1 MKRSF
6 LAFVAAAMMMALPAL
21 AADFKLTSAD
31 VKPGSTVA
39 NTFVFKGFGCSGD
52 NISPALSWS
61 GAPAGTKSFAM
72 TVYDPD
78 APTGS
83 GFCHWTVVKIPA
95 SVTSLAHNAGEAGG
109 KNLPARCRVQASRI
123 DAREDICLCPA
134 GGDRVTALVC
144 PAGVR
149 APAESAAYEK
159 ARHAAVN
166 HGSLVGAMYNGQP
179 MCVAPRNALNP

>member
-1 MKRSF
+1 MISRV
-6 LAFVAAAMMMALPAL
+6 LIVAGALSL
-21 AADFKLTSAD
+21 AA
-31 VKPGSTVA
+31 
-39 NTFVFKGFGCSGD
+39 
-52 NISPALSWS
+52 
-61 GAPAGTKSFAM
+61 GAAFAQ
-72 TVYDPD
+72 
-78 APTGS
+78 
-83 GFCHWTVVKIPA
+83 
-95 SVTSLAHNAGEAGG
+95 SLADNPPKTTTICLDVGG

-134 GGDRVTALVC
+134 GGDRVTAPVC